1 MTATRAAGDG
11 ALRQELAERKQRAEE
26 KRVLII
32 RANQSLEDE
41 DGIIEG
47 IFNSLTGTYI
57 HTYIHTYYHYAAST
71 MLHCC
76 NGYIIF
82 LTGMAFVAVFSLC
95 PATHR

>member
-47 IFNSLTGTYI
+47 IFNSLTGTYMYI
-57 HTYIHTYYHYAAST
+57 HTYIHTCIMYYHYTTST
-71 MLHCC
+71 IHCI
-76 NGYIIF
+76 YY
-82 LTGMAFVAVFSLC
+82 AVLL
-95 PATHR
+95 

>member
-47 IFNSLTGTYI
+47 IFNSLTGTYMYYVLSL
-57 HTYIHTYYHYAAST
+57 HYIYYT
-71 MLHCC
+71 LHLLCC
-76 NGYIIF
+76 I
-82 LTGMAFVAVFSLC
+82 AVT
-95 PATHR
+95 AI